1 MYTGTATDLMNPGT
15 TNGAWTFNPQTG
27 ALIQSIPTSSAGLM
41 DFVQTY
47 TGGSNSIYSWNVG
60 TDATPSVNTSPFAG
74 GWNYMGAS
82 SAGLSAMPP
91 IDTRTQAQ
99 IDADQSRFAL
109 GVAAIPIAVVAAPFI
124 AETSTATQS
133 AMALSAWA
141 GFVFDTAG
149 QYVTTDGFTTADYRP
164 GESIFAASSSAPLA
178 PLSGQL
184 RA

>member
-1 MYTGTATDLMNPGT
+1 
-15 TNGAWTFNPQTG
+15 
-27 ALIQSIPTSSAGLM
+27 M